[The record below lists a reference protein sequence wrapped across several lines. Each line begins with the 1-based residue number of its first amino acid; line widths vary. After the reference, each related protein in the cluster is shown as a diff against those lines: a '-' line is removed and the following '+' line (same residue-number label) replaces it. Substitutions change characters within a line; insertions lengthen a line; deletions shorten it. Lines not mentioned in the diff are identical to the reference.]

1 MARKKKTFNYQFID
15 CDKSFASSV
24 VVVCTQTKEKVKM
37 YHKQL
42 VRLIE
47 NKYRNN
53 YGVFKATYIKK
64 GNKPEENNRDENGE
78 YNTAPEG
85 YRQYLVSSYM
95 FTKSVIFGMVPIC
108 LIAGVY
114 SFYLTV
120 IETIRIFPAQIYTLF
135 EIWYLDKEQ

>member
-1 MARKKKTFNYQFID
+1 MARKKKEFNYKFID
-15 CDKSFASSV
+15 CDMSFPSSIV
-24 VVVCTQTKEKVKM
+24 VTCTQTKEKVRM

-53 YGVFKATYIKK
+53 YSVFKATYIKK

-95 FTKSVIFGMVPIC
+95 FTKNDTSLEDSARSGKLSFLSDC
-108 LIAGVY
+108 Y
-114 SFYLTV
+114 SKRYNNKLEEV
-120 IETIRIFPAQIYTLF
+120 VKLA
-135 EIWYLDKEQ
+135 EQ